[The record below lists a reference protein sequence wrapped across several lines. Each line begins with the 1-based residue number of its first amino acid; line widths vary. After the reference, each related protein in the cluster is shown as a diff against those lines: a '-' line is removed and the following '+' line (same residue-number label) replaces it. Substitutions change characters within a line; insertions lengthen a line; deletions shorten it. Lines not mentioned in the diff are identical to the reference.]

1 MLQFVVGYDTHSK
14 LYTVEDTTTGHVE
27 FFADSSAA
35 MDFISKAK
43 EEGEQDAGSN

>member
-27 FFADSSAA
+27 FFEDSSAA
-35 MDFISKAK
+35 MAYINSQATED
-43 EEGEQDAGSN
+43 QQ